1 MLVLLLHG
9 YKGAFLV
16 RSSHP
21 LVRGG
26 EGVAGS
32 SGSAVSLGSGERS
45 KGVSMAAP
53 SDVHFLDFCT
63 DVSTAEAHV
72 EIRFIDERKGKGLFA
87 KKALNKGDLI
97 FSERPVVCAQFS
109 WNALYKYRETAQE
122 NAQRLMNIAN
132 DEGLAHRVENVELP
146 HADLCRTQPH
156 EHDICP
162 DCQTEFCSA
171 ECRQAAEMQYHRVL
185 CLGASR
191 NDPASPLVKL
201 EEAWRNMHY
210 PPESSS
216 IMLLAK
222 IIATIKQAKDKDLWL
237 SLLSQFCSR
246 TMNKDQEIAHKLLGD
261 TFQAN
266 LELLRKLMLE
276 VLYEEAVG
284 KWFTPEGFRSLFA
297 LIGTNGQGIGTSALG
312 AWGRACDE
320 CVLPPSER
328 ANLDKFIVQLYDS
341 LHQNAGGFLDCEGS
355 GLYVL
360 QSCCNHSCV
369 PNAEV
374 CFPHCSSTLH
384 VVATEEI
391 GLGEE
396 IFLSYLDCCQQQWS
410 RHSRQKYLRE
420 NYLFECACLKCLA
433 QEGDP
438 DVTSDEE
445 EDEECEAVGLSS
457 PLPTA

>member
-1 MLVLLLHG
+1 CASTLSDLRCRCVDPETREHFG
-9 YKGAFLV
+9 HY
-16 RSSHP
+16 
-21 LVRGG
+21 
-26 EGVAGS
+26 GS
-32 SGSAVSLGSGERS
+32 
-45 KGVSMAAP
+45 
-53 SDVHFLDFCT
+53 
-63 DVSTAEAHV
+63 
-72 EIRFIDERKGKGLFA
+72 GKGLFA
-87 KKALNKGDLI
+87 KKALNKDDLI
-97 FSERPVVCAQFS
+97 FAERPVVCAQFS
-109 WNALYKYRETAQE
+109 WNALYKYRACHHCLRPLETAQE
-122 NAQRLMNIAN
+122 NAQRLMNIAS
-132 DEGLAHRVENVELP
+132 DEGLTHRVENVELP
-146 HADLCRTQPH
+146 HANLCGTRPH

-162 DCQTEFCSA
+162 DCQTEFCST

-191 NDPASPLVKL
+191 NDPASPLVRL

-222 IIATIKQAKDKDLWL
+222 IIATIKQAKDKDVWL

-246 TMNKDQEIAHKLLGD
+246 TMNKEQEIAHKLLGD

-266 LELLRKLMLE
+266 LELLRKLILE

-320 CVLPPSER
+320 CVLPTSER

-341 LHQNAGGFLDCEGS
+341 LQQPFPRSLMDAS
-355 GLYVL
+355 
-360 QSCCNHSCV
+360 NHSCV

-384 VVATEEI
+384 IVATEEI
-391 GLGEE
+391 SPGEVG
-396 IFLSYLDCCQQQWS
+396 SKHQQW
-410 RHSRQKYLRE
+410 KIITE

-438 DVTSDEE
+438 DITSDEDE
-445 EDEECEAVGLSS
+445 EEVEECETIGISS